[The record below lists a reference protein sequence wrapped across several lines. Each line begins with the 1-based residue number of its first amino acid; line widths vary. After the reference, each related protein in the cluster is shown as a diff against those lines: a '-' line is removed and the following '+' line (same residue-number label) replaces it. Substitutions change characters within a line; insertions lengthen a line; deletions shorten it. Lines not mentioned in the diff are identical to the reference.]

1 MSVVSEP
8 LPTDRAALIKR
19 IKDVA
24 FRPTRFRRGYDEKD
38 VDDFLDALIA
48 SLENSSTPFRFTP
61 AQIREREFRQVSFK
75 GGYEIGQVDDFRG
88 LIAEAIQHVH

>member
-1 MSVVSEP
+1 VSVVSEP

-24 FRPTRFRRGYDEKD
+24 FRPTRFRRGYD
-38 VDDFLDALIA
+38 
-48 SLENSSTPFRFTP
+48 
-61 AQIREREFRQVSFK
+61 
-75 GGYEIGQVDDFRG
+75 FRG